1 MELGG
6 QWYLPCLQQGVM
18 QGQGFLGMTGGGVVP
33 TVIQGHNR
41 PKDHEL
47 VTSNQTVQTVTP
59 GLVPIQRR
67 VAVNERTP
75 PYLLPMGLF
84 PSFSGQQLEN
94 VNSVYQ
100 SQQHFSPDKTGLY
113 QQQPNSPQP
122 LAGLQPVETSKGYL
136 YNPYQPLQAA
146 SNPPYHQQL
155 PLTSLNIGQLSHL
168 NQVINPL
175 SSIGRTSLLKTPL
188 LATQVHILLIYHTYL
203 VQ

>member
-1 MELGG
+1 MELGA

-18 QGQGFLGMTGGGVVP
+18 QGPVTVQGQGFLGMTGGLGQGVLP
-33 TVIQGHNR
+33 TVIQGHGR
-41 PKDHEL
+41 AKDQEL
-47 VTSNQTVQTVTP
+47 VTNNQTVTP

-67 VAVNERTP
+67 VTVNERTH
-75 PYLLPMGLF
+75 PYLLPMRLF

-113 QQQPNSPQP
+113 QQPNSSQP
-122 LAGLQPVETSKGYL
+122 ITGLQPVETSKGYL
-136 YNPYQPLQAA
+136 YNPYQPLQA

-175 SSIGRTSLLKTPL
+175 SSIIKAGLLKTPL
-188 LATQVHILLIYHTYL
+188 LDIQVGPK
-203 VQ
+203 

>member
-1 MELGG
+1 MELGA

-18 QGQGFLGMTGGGVVP
+18 QGPVAGPVQGVMQGQGFLGMTGAGVVP

-41 PKDHEL
+41 AKDQE
-47 VTSNQTVQTVTP
+47 TVTP

-67 VAVNERTP
+67 VTVNDRTP

-113 QQQPNSPQP
+113 QQPNSQQP
-122 LAGLQPVETSKGYL
+122 LTGLQPVETSKGYL
-136 YNPYQPLQAA
+136 YNPYQPLQAT
-146 SNPPYHQQL
+146 SNPPYLQSRGDR
-155 PLTSLNIGQLSHL
+155 PSEDYCR
-168 NQVINPL
+168 
-175 SSIGRTSLLKTPL
+175 GR
-188 LATQVHILLIYHTYL
+188 AI
-203 VQ
+203 